1 VAHSVYLRS
10 GGCHLSE
17 QTRPLGASSLGSCG
31 RGRSLRWRV
40 GSGGSGSLL
49 GSGRGLCG
57 GGGRPA
63 GGRSSTLTS
72 HFDDEVV
79 VRDGGVGLTWW
90 WLGSGN
96 ATDGNGESR
105 FWSSEVFENHRR

>member
-1 VAHSVYLRS
+1 VAHRVYLRR

-17 QTRPLGASSLGSCG
+17 KTRALGSSGLRSRLCW
-31 RGRSLRWRV
+31 RSLRWRV
-40 GSGGSGSLL
+40 GSRGRGSLL

-63 GGRSSTLTS
+63 RGRSSTLTS
-72 HFDDEVV
+72 HFDDELV
-79 VRDGGVGLTWW
+79 VRDRSVKLGWW
-90 WLGSGN
+90 WLGSRNGP
-96 ATDGNGESR
+96 DGNGELR